1 MPFNSTPRS
10 DYVCNK
16 VESILVKHTIG
27 NWPGLL
33 GAPATRA
40 MLEQALRLST
50 ADETEVTLETE
61 TAALT
66 RFAHNVIHQNVAEVE
81 ASLEVRVVMAQR
93 VGTANTNDISP
104 AGLERAMSEACEL
117 ARHVPAQAD
126 WPGLAEPQTPS
137 FDATHPQ
144 PVLAFDEAVAA
155 LSPAARAQPVLEVC
169 RAAHSEKLL
178 ASGAF
183 STSYGESAVLNSR
196 GLFAYAPATQ
206 LDLAFVVQQPDDN
219 ASAYAHA
226 AGWRLAQ
233 VGAERLAA
241 GAVRRALSSRH
252 PRPIA
257 AGEYPVVLEPYAVM
271 ALLEALSEAG
281 MGALAVQEERS
292 WMNGRLGQRCLSP
305 QLTILDDA
313 YDPRGQPQAFDCEGM
328 PKQRVPIV
336 VQGAPISPVYDRL
349 TAARDGGRA
358 STGHAQPFDEEDWD
372 GPVPE
377 NLSVAPGDQGLDEMI
392 AGIDHGLFVTRLWYV
407 NLMSP
412 QDCTVTGT
420 TRDGLWWIEHG
431 ELAYPVENLRFDQS
445 LLEALAAIRGV
456 GRERRTVAGFFG
468 GVHQVP
474 ALALEHFRFVAP

>member
-1 MPFNSTPRS
+1 
-10 DYVCNK
+10 
-16 VESILVKHTIG
+16 VKHSVEH
-27 NWPGLL
+27 WPGLL

-40 MLEQALRLST
+40 LLEQALVLSG
-50 ADETEVTLETE
+50 ADETEVALETE

-81 ASLEVRVVMAQR
+81 ASLEVRAVVARR
-93 VGTANTNDISP
+93 VGTASTNDISP
-104 AGLERAMSEACEL
+104 AGLERAVAEACAL
-117 ARHVPAQAD
+117 ARHLPEQID
-126 WPGLAEPQTPS
+126 WPGLAEPQSPPALR
-137 FDATHPQ
+137 DVVQPQ
-144 PVLAFDEAVAA
+144 PVLAFDAAVAG
-155 LSPAARAQPVLEVC
+155 LSPAARAQPVLAVC
-169 RAAHSEKLL
+169 RAAQSEKLL

-183 STSYGESAVLNSR
+183 STSYGESAVLNSH

-206 LDLAFVVQQPDDN
+206 VDLSFVIQQPDEN

-226 AGWRLAQ
+226 AGWKLSQ
-233 VGAERLAA
+233 VGAESLAA
-241 GAVRRALSSRH
+241 GAVRRALFSRR
-252 PRPIA
+252 PRPVA
-257 AGEYPVVLEPYAVM
+257 AGEYPVVLEPYAVV

-313 YDPRGQPQAFDCEGM
+313 YDPRGLPQAFDCEGM

-349 TAARDGGRA
+349 TAARAGGRA
-358 STGHAQPFDEEDWD
+358 STGHAQPYDEEDWD
-372 GPVPE
+372 GPLPE
-377 NLSVAPGDQGLDEMI
+377 NLSVAPGDQTLDEMI
-392 AGIDHGLFVTRLWYV
+392 AGIDRGLFVTRLWYV

-412 QDCTVTGT
+412 QECTATGT
-420 TRDGLWWIEHG
+420 TRDGLWWIERG

-456 GRERRTVAGFFG
+456 GRERRTLAGFFG

-474 ALALEHFRFVAP
+474 ALALDHFRFVAP